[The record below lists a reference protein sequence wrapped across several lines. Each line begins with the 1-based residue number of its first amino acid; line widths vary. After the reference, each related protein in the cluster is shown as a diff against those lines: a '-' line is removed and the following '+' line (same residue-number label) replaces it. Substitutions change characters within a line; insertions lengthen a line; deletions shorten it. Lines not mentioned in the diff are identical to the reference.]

1 MSLTTQRCEELLRD
15 RNQERLLRE
24 FLSGFEANK
33 RPRAS
38 LSKRIVFE
46 NKDHSDIGSL
56 MDWKLPWRHEP
67 AGGAAFLATC
77 ANRALLG
84 PVGHRASLD
93 LLCAL
98 SWVVRGRRLSGGKQA
113 FPGWAC
119 RPGIRPKPKFPTD
132 CRAGAAEANRTS
144 ISPRSSVPGRT
155 ARLELA
161 GTTEARSRVDGPGVN
176 GDSPR

>member
-1 MSLTTQRCEELLRD
+1 M
-15 RNQERLLRE
+15 
-24 FLSGFEANK
+24 
-33 RPRAS
+33 RAP
-38 LSKRIVFE
+38 LSKTIVFE

-67 AGGAAFLATC
+67 GGGAAFLATC

-113 FPGWAC
+113 FPSWAC
-119 RPGIRPKPKFPTD
+119 RSGIRPE
-132 CRAGAAEANRTS
+132 RALIE
-144 ISPRSSVPGRT
+144 SPLPGT
-155 ARLELA
+155 VVSRLENVSVLVDTKR
-161 GTTEARSRVDGPGVN
+161 TTFVHYPADTGVT
-176 GDSPR
+176 